1 MNWWMRVLQTLALP
15 LGHVTIFGATAA
27 APFGAA
33 DEARTRYLHLG
44 KVALYQMSY
53 GRIFGAFTL
62 APSRAI
68 LSNFGVPAKACEA
81 RFCGEEEKVWR
92 SSQQSC
98 LQDCTMNSRTF
109 DEATRIGLEPTTP
122 SVTGWC
128 SNQLS
133 YRAISGVIITTPLWS
148 GRRGSN
154 SLPPPWQGGALP
166 DELRPHIRGTGV
178 ILVPLKGGA
187 SDRNRTNDTGIF
199 SPLLYRLSYRGA
211 PDDDYYT

>member
-15 LGHVTIFGATAA
+15 LGHVTIFGATVA

-53 GRIFGAFTL
+53 GRIFGAFIL

-166 DELRPHIRGTGV
+166 DELRPHIGKPEWV
-178 ILVPLKGGA
+178 SFAGA